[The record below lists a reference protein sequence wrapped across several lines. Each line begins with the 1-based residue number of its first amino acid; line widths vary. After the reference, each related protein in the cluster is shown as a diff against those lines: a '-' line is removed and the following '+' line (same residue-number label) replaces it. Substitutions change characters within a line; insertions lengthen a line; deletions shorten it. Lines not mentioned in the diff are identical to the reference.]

1 VSEQWNRLHEWYASN
16 LTVKKRLIFLYKEP
30 VCLILSSKNLILSNK
45 QLNGSQKQCKAG
57 KENSLYLCNATSNC
71 LKRIAIC
78 IILLSLPAFLH
89 KLCAQGYYFRHYQ
102 VENGLSNNTVFS
114 SIQDKKGFIWLGTKD
129 GANRFDGISFK
140 VFRHD
145 PSDSNSLGNDFVVS
159 LYETPDSVL
168 LAGTQS
174 GLYRFDETTEGF
186 TLIKGTDLS
195 DVRDMVSDNNH
206 NLWFVMGL
214 HLYRYNEKKDSLP
227 VRITDDSSLVSAVCS
242 APDGSIWAATPEGQL
257 RKYTPGSP
265 GFTAYDLFHHSPET
279 TSKWIEEIYDTGK
292 GIVLAGTSNQ
302 GIKAFNTANNDYKD
316 VITYNPDRTEVYGRD
331 FIHYAG
337 DEYWVATE
345 SGIFIYNIKDGSYR
359 NLRKNYSD
367 PYSISDNA
375 VYSLCRDKEGGLWAG
390 TYFGGVNYYP
400 HQYTS
405 FQKFFP
411 DNSDRTISGNAVRE
425 ICGDGYGNLWIGTE
439 DKGLDKL
446 NLKTGKITTYLP
458 TGSPNSIAYTNI
470 HGLLVVHNELWI
482 GTFEHGL
489 DVMDIPSGKI
499 IRHYAGGGGATSFRG
514 NFVLTLCQTRQGEIL
529 AGTPQGIF
537 RYNKSADR
545 FFDIPQVP
553 TNIFVYSILEDYRGT
568 IWVTTIG
575 QGIYYYNPA
584 TGEKG
589 SLLHDPHNTNSINS
603 DIVNNVFEDSYRNLW
618 FATEGSGLCR
628 YNHQTKTY
636 KRYTTTNGLPSNF
649 IFRILEDGKRNLW
662 ISTSRGLVCFNPVTE
677 SIKVYTRANGLLND
691 QFNYNS
697 GFKDSTGRMYFGSV
711 KGMISFNPDEFTQ
724 SDFITPVYIT
734 GFQVNN
740 KELSIG
746 KNGSALS
753 QSILTTSNIT
763 LPYDQSSFS
772 IDFAALSFTAPGTT
786 EYAYKMEGLDKD
798 WTFLKTNR
806 KVYFTS
812 LSPGTYTF
820 TVKAANSSG
829 SWNTQ
834 QTRLTIQILP
844 PFWASPWAYLLYVL
858 IGAGIILYLIRNY
871 HIRTEEKNKRRIEL
885 LEHEK
890 EKELYQAKI
899 EFFTNVAHEI
909 KTPLTLIKGPMEK
922 VIKRAE
928 ELPDLKNNLRIME
941 RNTNRLIDL
950 TNQLLDFRQTETK
963 GFSLSFTRI
972 NISELLEETFANFRS
987 LAEEKTI
994 SYTLDMPGQPLYVMA
1009 DIDAMNKILS
1019 NLFSN
1024 AVKYADSSVSIKLLP
1039 FTEEDITFTIETIND
1054 GHLVP
1059 YEMKEKIFEPF
1070 FRLKRTEKQKGTGI
1084 GLALARSLA
1093 ELHKGTL
1100 YLQESNNGLNVFVLN
1115 LPLQQEKTGTTAE
1128 TGTTLS
1134 AHP

>member
-1 VSEQWNRLHEWYASN
+1 
-16 LTVKKRLIFLYKEP
+16 
-30 VCLILSSKNLILSNK
+30 
-45 QLNGSQKQCKAG
+45 
-57 KENSLYLCNATSNC
+57 

-78 IILLSLPAFLH
+78 IILLSFPALLH

-102 VENGLSNNTVFS
+102 VENGLSNNTVFCS
-114 SIQDKKGFIWLGTKD
+114 VQDKKGFLWMGTKD

-140 VFRHD
+140 VFRHN
-145 PSDSNSLGNDFVVS
+145 PADSNSLGNDFVIS

-168 LAGTQS
+168 LAGTQK

-186 TLIKGTDLS
+186 SLVKGTDFS
-195 DVRDMVSDNNH
+195 DVRDMVADNDH
-206 NLWFVMGL
+206 NLWMVIGL

-227 VRITDDSSLVSAVCS
+227 IEVSDNNNLISSVCQ
-242 APDGSIWAATPEGQL
+242 APDGGIWASTPDGGL
-257 RKYTPGSP
+257 RKYIAGKPGY
-265 GFTAYDLFHHSPET
+265 TEYDLFGHSPKP
-279 TSKWIEEIYDTGK
+279 TSWWIEEIFDTGK
-292 GIVLAGTSNQ
+292 GIVLAATSNQ
-302 GIKAFNTANNDYKD
+302 GIKAFNTVDKTYQD
-316 VITYNPDRTEVYGRD
+316 IITYNPDRTEVYGRD
-331 FIHYAG
+331 FEYYAG
-337 DEYWVATE
+337 DEYWIATE
-345 SGIFIYNIKDGSYR
+345 SGVYIYNIKDGTYR

-375 VYSLCRDKEGGLWAG
+375 VYSIYRDKEGGMWVG

-411 DNSDRTISGNAVRE
+411 DNSERTISGNAVRE
-425 ICGDGYGNLWIGTE
+425 ITGDNYGNLWIGTE

-446 NLKTGKITTYLP
+446 DLQTGKITTYLP
-458 TGSPNSIAYTNI
+458 TGSPNSISYTNI
-470 HGLLVVHNELWI
+470 HGLLAINNELWI

-499 IRHYAGGGGATSFRG
+499 IRHYRGSGGSSSFRG
-514 NFVLTLCQTRQGEIL
+514 NFVITLCLTRNGEIL

-537 RYNKSADR
+537 RYDKATDR
-545 FFDIPQVP
+545 FLDIPQVP
-553 TNIFVYSILEDYRGT
+553 GSMFVYSVLEDHRGT

-575 QGIYYYNPA
+575 QGVYYYNPA
-584 TGEKG
+584 TNEKG
-589 SLLHDPHNTNSINS
+589 SLHHDPHNKSSLNS
-603 DIVNNVFEDSYRNLW
+603 DIVNSVFEDRYRNLW

-628 YNHQTKTY
+628 YNHQTNTI
-636 KRYTTTNGLPSNF
+636 KRYTTANGLPSNF
-649 IFRILEDGKRNLW
+649 VFRILEDGKGNLW
-662 ISTSRGLVCFNPVTE
+662 ISTSRGLVCFNSVTE
-677 SIKVYTRANGLLND
+677 SMKVYTRANGLLND

-697 GFKDSTGRMYFGSV
+697 GYKDPGGRMYFGSV

-724 SDFITPVYIT
+724 SNFIPQVFFT
-734 GFQVNN
+734 GFQVDN
-740 KELSIG
+740 KELPIG
-746 KNGSALS
+746 QPGSALS
-753 QSILTTSNIT
+753 QSILTTRHIT

-772 IDFAALSFTAPGTT
+772 IDFAALSFTAPEMT

-812 LSPGTYTF
+812 LAPGTYTF

-829 SWNTQ
+829 YWNSQPTQ
-834 QTRLTIQILP
+834 LTIKILP
-844 PFWASPWAYLLYVL
+844 PWWASTWAYLLYALSGVAIVL
-858 IGAGIILYLIRNY
+858 YIIRNY
-871 HIRTEEKNKRRIEL
+871 HRRTEEKNKRKIEL
-885 LEHEK
+885 VEHEK

-928 ELPDLKNNLRIME
+928 EMPDLKNNLRVME

-972 NISELLEETFANFRS
+972 NLSELLEETFVNFKL
-987 LAEEKTI
+987 LAEQKDLR
-994 SYTLDMPGQPLYVMA
+994 YTLDMPERPLYVMA
-1009 DIDAMNKILS
+1009 DMDAMNKILS

-1024 AVKYADSSVSIKLLP
+1024 AVKYADSRVAIRLLP
-1039 FTEEDITFTIETIND
+1039 FGEGDTFFTIEASND

-1059 YEMKEKIFEPF
+1059 YDMKEKIFEPF
-1070 FRLKRTEKQKGTGI
+1070 FRLKTEKQKGTGI

-1100 YLQESNNGLNVFVLN
+1100 YLKESNNGLNVFLLH
-1115 LPLQQEKTGTTAE
+1115 LPLQQEPIA
-1128 TGTTLS
+1128 
-1134 AHP
+1134 APVN